1 MTVDQWRLKH
11 KNRLSEPDER
21 AEMAKS
27 IQQEGWKVIK
37 VRLHHDEADKDIE
50 TIEKIVEKKETIEN
64 LIEEENIQFDVIF
77 GPAYKGIPLAAAVAT
92 IISGRTSNLVSISFD
107 RKEEKTHGEGGK
119 IVGSVKGKKVLIL
132 DDVLTAGT
140 ALNQSINL
148 VREMGGEV
156 VSSVVALDREELVE
170 GVLARDL
177 IVEKTNSKLL
187 SIATISQLVDFFN
200 QTNKTKEARLISRTC
215 NFKRNGR
222 IRLDFTI
229 FIYKSCNFISPKIV
243 GKGNNT
249 HCIEGPTWQRELW
262 LDSLW
267 LS

>member
-1 MTVDQWRLKH
+1 MKERENQFFKLALESDALLIGDFTLKSGR
-11 KNRLSEPDER
+11 KSPYFFNISSFFELGFINELSNLY
-21 AEMAKS
+21 A
-27 IQQEGWKVIK
+27 
-37 VRLHHDEADKDIE
+37 
-50 TIEKIVEKKETIEN
+50 N
-64 LIEEENIQFDVIF
+64 LIQDENIQFDVIY

-140 ALNQSINL
+140 ALNQSIDL

-156 VSSVVALDREELVE
+156 VSSVIALDREELVE

-177 IVEKTNSKLL
+177 IGEKTNSKLL

-200 QTNKTKEARLISRTC
+200 QTNKTKEARLISE
-215 NFKRNGR
+215 
-222 IRLDFTI
+222 
-229 FIYKSCNFISPKIV
+229 Y
-243 GKGNNT
+243 
-249 HCIEGPTWQRELW
+249 
-262 LDSLW
+262 
-267 LS
+267 LSKQ